1 MDNGAGAGLAVAAS
15 AAVAGLLVLRRRR
28 RSVQASASSERASRS
43 GILYRFVG
51 GTEMSDVNA
60 HAEGVGDFS
69 PLIIPGAFDPVEL
82 LGCPGKHWNMMLQTF
97 AHTLPVQMHLEPH
110 ALVGVR
116 RENGRRAGAEAD
128 AAVAA
133 VRGAVAAGGGME
145 GRESKSGGGGGE
157 EAAVVPGRE
166 EGGGDAGGAG
176 DAGDAG
182 GVGCSGGSGKK
193 KEKRGRVLYSNAPP
207 LFRETVRMLDRY
219 PELDDLMQS
228 GNADEARRGRAKF
241 RLSGKGKFVHR
252 NRYERRNIICCLDG
266 EQYWLLLDTSIGA
279 ERDLSDGTLNNG
291 AVDAYLEA
299 QQNKNWN
306 GYRSHKWSSMLSLE
320 QMKEIA
326 RGAPPGVT
334 AVIIKVAA
342 GDIFTFDGRW
352 WHATSYT
359 KPVLS
364 LFFTPGENME
374 VALEQHTKRMAM
386 PMQEGL
392 KVATINMA
400 KCSRLSTSWTESK
413 GGVSMMDSWAPGMDK
428 KT

>member
-1 MDNGAGAGLAVAAS
+1 MAGLAVAAS

-28 RSVQASASSERASRS
+28 RRIAQATASSKRASRS

-60 HAEGVGDFS
+60 RAEGVGDFS

-116 RENGRRAGAEAD
+116 RENGRRAEAGAG
-128 AAVAA
+128 AAVVA
-133 VRGAVAAGGGME
+133 VCGAVAAGGGMK
-145 GRESKSGGGGGE
+145 GGESKSGGGGSE

-166 EGGGDAGGAG
+166 EGGGGAG
-176 DAGDAG
+176 DAGGA
-182 GVGCSGGSGKK
+182 GKK
-193 KEKRGRVLYSNAPP
+193 KEKRGRALYSNAPP
-207 LFRETVRMLDRY
+207 LFRETVQLLDRY
-219 PELDDLMQS
+219 PELDDLMQP
-228 GNADEARRGRAKF
+228 GNADAARRGRAKF

-386 PMQEGL
+386 PLQEGL

-413 GGVSMMDSWAPGMDK
+413 GGGSMMDSWAPGMDK